1 MSSLVTSASPWT
13 NEISSKKRVS
23 SIRKTIKH
31 KPEPI
36 DEIDSYVSQSEN
48 YQNMQPP
55 TIEETQSLHNDRNTR
70 VNDLLNKIT
79 AVDSSSSNDDG
90 KMGNFQ
96 PLPNPNYQLKK
107 DMDDDTNILGAR
119 PSYSMPSY
127 TQASNSLKEMD
138 GKFSSNIDNSRVL
151 YSNYNKSYEPPM
163 LKPYVGYQG
172 NPRGQSNGAQ
182 GTHFANSD
190 SKLMEKINYMIHLLE
205 QQQMEKTSN
214 ITEEFIL
221 YSFLGIFMIFIVD
234 SFSRS
239 GKYTR

>member
-13 NEISSKKRVS
+13 NENSSKKRVS
-23 SIRKTIKH
+23 SIRKTIKA
-31 KPEPI
+31 KPEFKTI
-36 DEIDSYVSQSEN
+36 DEIDDYVSQSEN
-48 YQNMQPP
+48 YENMQSMTPS
-55 TIEETQSLHNDRNTR
+55 TIEDTQASQTDRNNR

-79 AVDSSSSNDDG
+79 VVNTSSSNDDG

-107 DMDDDTNILGAR
+107 DMDDNTNISEGR
-119 PSYSMPSY
+119 PSYKMPSY
-127 TQASNSLKEMD
+127 SQASNSLKEMD
-138 GKFSSNIDNSRVL
+138 GRFSSTIDNSRVL

-163 LKPYVGYQG
+163 LKPYQGYA
-172 NPRGQSNGAQ
+172 NRGQVNGQPMQ
-182 GTHFANSD
+182 GD

-234 SFSRS
+234 SFARS

>member
-1 MSSLVTSASPWT
+1 MSSLVTSDSPWT
-13 NEISSKKRVS
+13 NEISSKKRIS

-36 DEIDSYVSQSEN
+36 DEIDSYLSQSEN
-48 YQNMQPP
+48 YQNMQPS
-55 TIEETQSLHNDRNTR
+55 TIEETQALHNDRNTR

-79 AVDSSSSNDDG
+79 AVDSSNDDG

-107 DMDDDTNILGAR
+107 DIDDDTNILEGR
-119 PSYSMPSY
+119 PSYTMPSY

-151 YSNYNKSYEPPM
+151 YSNYNKSYEPPI

-172 NPRGQSNGAQ
+172 NPRGQPNSGQGAHSAQ
-182 GTHFANSD
+182 GE